1 MSLSV
6 PAQTWTPMTDYPRVV
21 YLLTNTLTHTHTHTP
36 WGVVFQ
42 LVFFLGSFCNVES
55 ALLMVPTPSETARIK
70 RESISRC
77 IQRCHLQKLA
87 RNWPLES
94 NRKEEEE
101 AGPRQA
107 KPKEVEPKE
116 AEPRRSNRSS
126 FVYRLIWNW
135 ARNAIYWIKLWP
147 SVSHDVAQ
155 KERDM

>member
-1 MSLSV
+1 
-6 PAQTWTPMTDYPRVV
+6 
-21 YLLTNTLTHTHTHTP
+21 
-36 WGVVFQ
+36 
-42 LVFFLGSFCNVES
+42 
-55 ALLMVPTPSETARIK
+55 MVPTPSETARIK

-94 NRKEEEE
+94 NRKEEEVEEEEE

-126 FVYRLIWNW
+126 FVYRLI
-135 ARNAIYWIKLWP
+135 
-147 SVSHDVAQ
+147 
-155 KERDM
+155 